1 MSLRYGLLTIVLA
14 GCSSGAQPPAAPLP
28 LDGSVQ
34 IAGEETSAQ
43 SHVNFTI
50 AGGYAAP
57 TAMSMAMHDA
67 TLWLRS
73 TGTHATIDSLVIP
86 LGDLTVSA
94 EALPPSGLKLRK
106 LSLHLDHALA
116 KIDRAS
122 EDELL
127 LSASAPLTLE
137 WSLELDDG
145 SLYPL
150 APTPTDPMPIYV
162 IAKRAGDQLQVT
174 LTAACNGVC
183 WSDPGVAELSN
194 GSIFLQ
200 GTAGLVQ

>member
-1 MSLRYGLLTIVLA
+1 MVAFA
-14 GCSSGAQPPAAPLP
+14 GCSGTHPSAAPMPLSGA
-28 LDGSVQ
+28 VQ

-50 AGGYAAP
+50 AGGYGGP

-73 TGTHATIDSLVIP
+73 TGTYATIDSLVIP

-94 EALPPSGLKLRK
+94 QALPPSGLKLRK
-106 LSLHLDHALA
+106 LSLHLDHTLA
-116 KIDRAS
+116 KIDRAD

-127 LSASAPLTLE
+127 LSANAPLTLD

-162 IAKRAGDQLQVT
+162 VARRESDQLQVT

-183 WSDPGVAELSN
+183 WSDPGVAQLSD

-200 GTAGLVQ
+200 GKAGLVQ